1 MPEDDTD
8 DLLQFSMKGLSQSDI
23 KQNSTTLRDSRRTF
37 QGNSSEKYSPT
48 LPEFVT
54 NPVEVGQNPSQ
65 MDATSSN
72 MSSIQRLGLGK
83 TLSNVNDE
91 ESAFERILAMSEG
104 SSTMLRLPSNVAK
117 QMELQSEGSYM
128 VRAD

>member
-1 MPEDDTD
+1 MPEDDAD
-8 DLLQFSMKGLSQSDI
+8 DLLQISMKGLSQSDV
-23 KQNSTTLRDSRRTF
+23 KQSSATLRDSRRTF
-37 QGNSSEKYSPT
+37 QGDSIDKHSPT

-54 NPVEVGQNPSQ
+54 NPVDVGQNPSQ

-72 MSSIQRLGLGK
+72 FSSIQRLGLGK
-83 TLSNVNDE
+83 TLSSVNDD

-117 QMELQSEGSYM
+117 QME
-128 VRAD
+128 V